1 MTNAPDDY
9 VRWFRHSSPYIN
21 AHRDKTFVIMLPG
34 NCIEQANLSN
44 IISDIT
50 LLNSLGIRLVVV
62 HGARHQID
70 EQLAEKNVRAP

>member
-1 MTNAPDDY
+1 
-9 VRWFRHSSPYIN
+9 
-21 AHRDKTFVIMLPG
+21 MLPG

-70 EQLAEKNVRAP
+70 EQLAEKKCARIFTRACALPQKRY